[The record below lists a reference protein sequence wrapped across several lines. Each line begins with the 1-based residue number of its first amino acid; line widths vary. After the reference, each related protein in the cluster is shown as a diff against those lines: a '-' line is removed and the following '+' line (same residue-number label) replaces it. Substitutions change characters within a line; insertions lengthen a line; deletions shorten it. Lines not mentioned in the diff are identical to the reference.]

1 MANGLEGLAPNL
13 WQKVR
18 RVLEPQSGAETAGLI
33 GASMMP
39 GVGEA
44 IDIADIAAG
53 IEDRNLGRI
62 ALGAAG
68 LALPFVTGRS
78 IRGIRDLARAGRSGS
93 SWLDRIDLAQQRE
106 VLHHRNRIGGA
117 ETAMK
122 LKGNLYRNRATPD
135 LLAVMKG
142 ANPKYGLTDRLVG
155 TNIGEKLFGPQARW
169 RPEDVRD
176 PRARHRRSVEKSLE
190 EARRTGTWHGGFE
203 EMFDPRQLR
212 AGLTAEQFRRQGIS
226 KHAVGPF
233 RQWLRNRRAQAQGYD
248 PEVLWHATDR
258 ADPKNIGVTPPF
270 REFEVDPKVLAE
282 RGTTDPGWYG
292 TGAYFTPDPAWARQ
306 FGDQMEPYYTRA
318 KTWESPYA
326 HVNDLPRGSTDTVHK
341 MLADSPVM
349 GATMTDNLI
358 NHTLGDPK
366 LRQHFITMRQD
377 MINTWVDE
385 LSGVE
390 PLEWTEFGKR
400 NVRFPN
406 KPPRSRLEKIATDRF
421 NEEHPTLTMA
431 TIIDGPSSGRG
442 MPTAEGA
449 KRYVSTH
456 MNSMMEAAEGKADP
470 VAVIKRKQKFI
481 EELANL
487 EEIHGKARAKATRKV
502 FDKLGPEPKMDDFD
516 DYAEGL
522 KAITAHRKAAE
533 EMFDALLG
541 FPPQVKRGLSLE
553 ELSSLA
559 IRDAILESGYQA
571 GRFANELV
579 VYDPSTIRHAAAGF
593 DPSKMGS
600 SDVLAG
606 IAGLSAT
613 AAVRNAMQDQRRGD
627 N

>member
-68 LALPFVTGRS
+68 LALPFVTGRT
-78 IRGIRDLARAGRSGS
+78 IGGIRDLARAGGGRKSWADRKALAKKRKELHLELKRRDRTGS
-93 SWLDRIDLAQQRE
+93 LESF
-106 VLHHRNRIGGA
+106 HRGA
-117 ETAMK
+117 IE
-122 LKGNLYRNRATPD
+122 RFSP
-135 LLAVMKG
+135 G
-142 ANPKYGLTDRLVG
+142 ANPRYGLTDRLVG
-155 TNIGEKLFGPQARW
+155 TEVGEKLFGPQARW

-176 PRARHRRSVEKSLE
+176 PNARSKRSVERSLK
-190 EARRTGTWHGGFE
+190 EARDTGSWQRPY
-203 EMFDPRQLR
+203 DPYELR
-212 AGLTAEQFRRQGIS
+212 EGLTPEQFRRQGIS

-292 TGAYFTPDPAWARQ
+292 TGAYFTPDPLWARQ
-306 FGDQMEPYYTRA
+306 FGDQMEPYYSRA
-318 KTWESPYA
+318 KTWESPYKE
-326 HVNDLPRGSTDTVHK
+326 VKDLPRGSTDTVHK
-341 MLADSPVM
+341 MLADSPEM
-349 GATMTDNLI
+349 GATMADRLI

-385 LSGVE
+385 LSDMG
-390 PLEWTEFGKR
+390 PLEWKQFGQWETRMPKT
-400 NVRFPN
+400 
-406 KPPRSRLEKIATDRF
+406 KLSRSRLEKMATDRF

-449 KRYVSTH
+449 KRYINTDI
-456 MNSMMEAAEGKADP
+456 MGAAVGKADP

-481 EELANL
+481 EELTHL

-502 FDKLGPEPKMDDFD
+502 HEKLGPKPTMNDFD
-516 DYAEGL
+516 DYDEGV
-522 KAITAHRKAAE
+522 KAIAAHEKAAE

-541 FPPQVKRGLSLE
+541 FPPQVKRGSTLE

-579 VYDPSTIRHAAAGF
+579 VYDPSTIRHAAAAF

-627 N
+627 S